1 MHVAYVDTSCLVA
14 IAFGEARGRR
24 VAALLERYDRLVS
37 DNLLE
42 AELRAAFAREG
53 RSGEEEK
60 ALAKIS
66 WIFPA
71 EALSDEY
78 RTALEHG
85 GLRGADLRH
94 VACAL
99 YLDRIFGKVDFLSLD
114 ERQVGVASSAGLTT
128 KL

>member
-1 MHVAYVDTSCLVA
+1 MRYAYVDTSCLVA
-14 IAFGEARGRR
+14 TAFGEARGRR
-24 VAALLERYDRLVS
+24 VAPLLERYDRLFS

-53 RSGEEEK
+53 RSGGEEPF
-60 ALAKIS
+60 LAKIS

-78 RTALEHG
+78 RAALEHG

-99 YLDRIFGKVDFLSLD
+99 YLGRIFGDVDFLSLD
-114 ERQVGVASSAGLTT
+114 ERQVGVASSAGLAT
-128 KL
+128 KP